1 LSALRF
7 PIAVD
12 FRRVALDNRWISE
25 RWEPFAVVFTPEE
38 TDVAGTPVASAL
50 DGSGDLWRFEHC
62 TLELHISEAEGYYLN
77 LSSPEPKVFVMWRL
91 TPDEGVPPVAP
102 VRVTVSYNEAAR
114 SLDGGEAVDPVPMPD
129 DLHALMREYVA
140 RHYRQERKQKAK
152 RNDPHADGL
161 FRRERVVR
169 R

>member
-25 RWEPFAVVFTPEE
+25 RWEPYAVDFTPVEGAA
-38 TDVAGTPVASAL
+38 AGPPVASAL
-50 DGSGDLWRFEHC
+50 DATGDRWRFPNC
-62 TLELHISEAEGYYLN
+62 SFELHVSESEGYYLN
-77 LSSPEPKVFVMWRL
+77 LTSSDPKVFIMWRL
-91 TPDEGVPPVAP
+91 TPGEGTPPLAP

-114 SLDGGEAVDPVPMPD
+114 SLDGGEAVDPVPMPAE
-129 DLHALMREYVA
+129 LLEIMRDFVE
-140 RHYRQERKQKAK
+140 RNYRQERKQKAQ
-152 RNDPHADGL
+152 RNEPRVDGL
-161 FRRERVVR
+161 FRRERMTR